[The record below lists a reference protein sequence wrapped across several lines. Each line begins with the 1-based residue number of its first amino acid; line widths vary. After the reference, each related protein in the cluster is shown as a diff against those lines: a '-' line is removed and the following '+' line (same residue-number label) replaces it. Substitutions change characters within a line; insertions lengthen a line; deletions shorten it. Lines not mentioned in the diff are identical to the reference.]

1 MNSLEEMFEP
11 IKRSLMKKPGVS
23 DKAMFGAH
31 GLSVGG
37 KFFVM
42 TYKGAMVTKLP
53 AERVEELIRT
63 GVGNPWDPGH
73 GRTMKEWVAFPPGK
87 GDWSALAEEAMEFVQ
102 SNKVPKAGA
111 AKKKTKNV
119 PVRKPAGKKKAV
131 KKKPAKK
138 KVVKRTAGKRGAKKS
153 AGRKSAKKKRR
164 R

>member
-1 MNSLEEMFEP
+1 MNSLEELFEP
-11 IKRSLMKKPGVS
+11 LKRSLLKKAGVS

-31 GLSVGG
+31 GLSVQG

-42 TYKGAMVTKLP
+42 IYKGAMVTKLP

-87 GDWSALAEEAMEFVQ
+87 GDWSALAHEAMEFVKKA
-102 SNKVPKAGA
+102 KVG
-111 AKKKTKNV
+111 V
-119 PVRKPAGKKKAV
+119 DRGSGKKGGKKAPG
-131 KKKPAKK
+131 KAPAKK
-138 KVVKRTAGKRGAKKS
+138 KAGKKAVAKKVS
-153 AGRKSAKKKRR
+153 KKPVRKKSTGKEKPTRKKRR